1 VKRQRSTWGHPRL
14 GLLKEAG
21 VSIWLDDLSRDLLES
36 GRLRTLTTN
45 YGVTGVTSNPT
56 IFASA
61 IVGSS
66 AYDDDLRAYPTHDP
80 RELFLDLALED
91 VRRAA
96 DLLRS
101 AYYDTGRRDG
111 FASFECTPDLARD
124 TAGTVEQALAL
135 WQRIDRPNA
144 MIKVPATEEGIPAIE
159 ELTAAGVNVNVT
171 LLFSVARYEQA
182 LDAYMRGLERRL
194 GAGEPVDQLSSVASF
209 FVSRVDAA
217 IDRKLPETSPLRG
230 RIGLANAAS
239 AYVVF
244 SGWHRTKRWR
254 SLEREG
260 ARPQRPLWASTS
272 PKDPSYRDVLYVEG
286 LIGPDVV
293 NTMPEKTLLAF
304 ADHGDPT
311 RTLADHDVSMAAIW
325 PALAAHGISL
335 ERVTA
340 QLERDGVR
348 AFEDSYKR
356 LLAAIEAR
364 TLTLAEHSPQER
376 AA

>member
-1 VKRQRSTWGHPRL
+1 MNRRSSTWGHSRL
-14 GLLKEAG
+14 TLLREAG

-36 GRLRTLTTN
+36 GRLRSLIDN

-61 IVGSS
+61 IVGSN
-66 AYDDDLRAYPTHDP
+66 AYDDDLRAASTRDA
-80 RELFLDLALED
+80 RELFFELALED

-96 DLLRS
+96 DLLRPH
-101 AYYDTGRRDG
+101 YYESGGRDG

-135 WQRIDRPNA
+135 WRRIDRPNA
-144 MIKVPATEEGIPAIE
+144 MIKVPGTAEGIPAIE

-182 LDAYMRGLERRL
+182 LDAYMRGLERRMA
-194 GAGEPVDQLSSVASF
+194 AGRPVDQLSSVASF
-209 FVSRVDAA
+209 FVSRVDAEV
-217 IDRKLPETSPLRG
+217 DRKLPETSPLRG
-230 RIGLANAAS
+230 RAALANAAS
-239 AYVVF
+239 AYALWGVH
-244 SGWHRTKRWR
+244 HRGARWTG
-254 SLEREG
+254 LAYAG
-260 ARPQRPLWASTS
+260 ARPQRPLWASTA

-286 LIGPDVV
+286 LVAPGVV

-311 RTLADHDVSMAAIW
+311 RTLRDHDVSMTSIA
-325 PALAAHGISL
+325 PSLAAHGIDL
-335 ERVTA
+335 ERIAA

-348 AFEDSYKR
+348 AFEDSYER
-356 LLAAIEAR
+356 LLAAIDER
-364 TLTLAEHSPQER
+364 SRVVAENAPAEI

>member
-1 VKRQRSTWGHPRL
+1 MNRRSSTFGQPRL
-14 GLLKEAG
+14 GLLREAG
-21 VSIWLDDLSRDLLES
+21 VSIWLDDLSRELLES
-36 GRLRTLTTN
+36 GRLRTLIAN

-61 IVGSS
+61 IVGSN
-66 AYDDDLRAYPTHDP
+66 AYDEDLRAPSTHDA

-96 DLLRS
+96 DLLRPVYYES
-101 AYYDTGRRDG
+101 AGRDG

-135 WQRIDRPNA
+135 WRRIDRPNA
-144 MIKVPATEEGIPAIE
+144 MIKVPATAEGIPAIE

-171 LLFSVARYEQA
+171 LLFSVARYEEA
-182 LDAYMRGLERRL
+182 LDAYMRGLERRV
-194 GAGEPVDQLSSVASF
+194 AARHPVDQLSSVASF

-217 IDRKLPETSPLRG
+217 VDQKLPKTSPLRG

-239 AYVVF
+239 AYAVF
-244 SGWHRTKRWR
+244 SGWHHTMRWR
-254 SLEREG
+254 SLERAG
-260 ARPQRPLWASTS
+260 ARPQRPLWASTA
-272 PKDPSYRDVLYVEG
+272 PKDPSYRDVLYIEG
-286 LIGPDVV
+286 LIGPGVV

-304 ADHGDPT
+304 ADHGDPA
-311 RTLADHDVSMAAIW
+311 RTLKGHDVSMATIW
-325 PALAAHGISL
+325 PSLVAHGISL

-348 AFEDSYKR
+348 AFEDSYSR
-356 LLAAIEAR
+356 LLAAIDAR
-364 TLTLAEHSPQER
+364 VLTVAESTPAER

>member
-1 VKRQRSTWGHPRL
+1 MKRQRSTWGHARL
-14 GLLKEAG
+14 GLLREAG

-36 GRLRTLTTN
+36 GRLRTLITS

-61 IVGSS
+61 IVGTN
-66 AYDDDLRAYPTHDP
+66 AYDDDLRAASTHDP

-96 DLLRS
+96 DLLRPV
-101 AYYDTGRRDG
+101 YYETARSDG

-124 TAGTVEQALAL
+124 TAGTVDQALAL
-135 WQRIDRPNA
+135 WRRIDRPNA
-144 MIKVPATEEGIPAIE
+144 MIKVPGTAEGIPAIE

-182 LDAYMRGLERRL
+182 LDAYMRGLEHRVA
-194 GAGEPVDQLSSVASF
+194 AGHPVDQLNSVASF

-217 IDRKLPETSPLRG
+217 VDQKLPETSPLRG

-239 AYVVF
+239 AYAVF
-244 SGWHRTKRWR
+244 SGWHHTRRWR
-254 SLEREG
+254 SLERAG
-260 ARPQRPLWASTS
+260 ARPQRPLWASTA

-286 LIGPDVV
+286 LIGPGVV

-304 ADHGDPT
+304 ADHGDAA
-311 RTLADHDVSMAAIW
+311 RTLEGHDVSMAAIW
-325 PALAAHGISL
+325 PSLVARGISL

-348 AFEDSYKR
+348 AFEDSYSR
-356 LLAAIEAR
+356 LLAAIDAR
-364 TLTLAEHSPQER
+364 ARIVAESTSAEI

>member
-1 VKRQRSTWGHPRL
+1 VKRRSSTWEHPRL
-14 GLLKEAG
+14 GRLRDAG
-21 VSIWLDDLSRDLLES
+21 VSIWLDDLSRRLLDS
-36 GRLRTLTTN
+36 GRLRALIAH

-61 IVGSS
+61 IAGSD
-66 AYDDDLRAYPTHDP
+66 AYDEDLRVASTHDA

-96 DLLRS
+96 DLLRPVYYES
-101 AYYDTGRRDG
+101 ARGDG
-111 FASFECTPDLARD
+111 FASFECTPDLAHD

-135 WQRIDRPNA
+135 WRRIDRPNA
-144 MIKVPATEEGIPAIE
+144 MIKVPATAEGIPAIE

-182 LDAYMRGLERRL
+182 LDAYMRGLERRIAM
-194 GAGEPVDQLSSVASF
+194 GRPVDQLSSVASF

-217 IDRKLPETSPLRG
+217 VDQKLPETSPLRG

-239 AYVVF
+239 AYAVF
-244 SGWHRTKRWR
+244 SGWHHTRRWR
-254 SLEREG
+254 SLERAG
-260 ARPQRPLWASTS
+260 ARRQRPLWASTS

-286 LIGPDVV
+286 LIGPGVV

-304 ADHGDPT
+304 ADHGDAA
-311 RTLADHDVSMAAIW
+311 RTLKDHDVSMAAIW
-325 PALAAHGISL
+325 PALVAHGIFL
-335 ERVTA
+335 DRVTA

-348 AFEDSYKR
+348 AFEDSYSR
-356 LLAAIEAR
+356 LLADIDARALKVAGRAPAAI
-364 TLTLAEHSPQER
+364 

>member
-1 VKRQRSTWGHPRL
+1 MKRQTSTWGHPRL

-21 VSIWLDDLSRDLLES
+21 VSIWLDDLSRELLES
-36 GRLRTLTTN
+36 GRLRTLIAK

-56 IFASA
+56 IFAAA
-61 IVGSS
+61 IVGST
-66 AYDDDLRAYPTHDP
+66 AYDDDIRAASTHDA
-80 RELFLDLALED
+80 RELFLHLALED

-96 DLLRS
+96 DLLRPVYYES
-101 AYYDTGRRDG
+101 ARRDG
-111 FASFECTPDLARD
+111 FASFECTPDLAHD
-124 TAGTVEQALAL
+124 TAGTIEQALAL
-135 WQRIDRPNA
+135 WKRIDRPNA
-144 MIKVPATEEGIPAIE
+144 MIKVPGTAEGIPAIE

-171 LLFSVARYEQA
+171 LLFSVARYEEA
-182 LDAYMRGLERRL
+182 LDAYMRGLERRVA
-194 GAGEPVDQLSSVASF
+194 AGRPVDQLSSVASF

-217 IDRKLPETSPLRG
+217 VDQQLPKTSPLRG

-239 AYVVF
+239 AYAVF
-244 SGWHRTKRWR
+244 SGWHHTRRWR
-254 SLEREG
+254 SLEQAG
-260 ARPQRPLWASTS
+260 ARPQRPLWASTA

-293 NTMPEKTLLAF
+293 NTMPETTLLAF
-304 ADHGDPT
+304 ADHGDST
-311 RTLADHDVSMAAIW
+311 RTLKDHDVSMSAIW
-325 PALAAHGISL
+325 RALDAHGISL

-348 AFEDSYKR
+348 AFEDSYSR

-364 TLTLAEHSPQER
+364 ALVVAKTTSAEI